1 MTVLIGQSSPNS
13 TNQRVQQD
21 PPCTPS
27 FSSIALVIAG
37 NFHIYWVGRRGLLGQ
52 PCATVCCK
60 LKCQQLVEC
69 STSSI
74 QQSLSALGTLV
85 NTNTICKGFV
95 SCSNIQ
101 QIQEVDV
108 PSDHYRSSTKKKGRR
123 PKRLK
128 PCSLPKYPTI
138 SPPELQMISCFFYSG
153 LIPDYFLFNLGT
165 YLP

>member
-85 NTNTICKGFV
+85 NTDTICKGFV
-95 SCSNIQ
+95 SRSNIQ

-108 PSDHYRSSTKKKGRR
+108 PSDHYRSSTKKKR
-123 PKRLK
+123 
-128 PCSLPKYPTI
+128 
-138 SPPELQMISCFFYSG
+138 SPSQAIETMFSAK
-153 LIPDYFLFNLGT
+153 IPYYQSPGVANDFLFL
-165 YLP
+165 L